1 MGRGATIASNN
12 VYYQA
17 RIEKAK
23 VDDRYASRAGA
34 SEAIG
39 NGISEEMIKNL
50 ELNLNKNNP
59 VDVVLYLAD
68 AYNAPNLCFHHC
80 KVDCPI
86 GRMLSIS
93 DEVKSIDRV
102 TVKLLKNLKVNEL
115 SEIKDKLLDIA
126 EDGII
131 TEDEKPD
138 LKEVVEYLDKISVTI
153 SELKILSEK
162 VLRGGQM
169 DG

>member
-1 MGRGATIASNN
+1 MGRRATVAAGNVWYEARMNASKWN
-12 VYYQA
+12 
-17 RIEKAK
+17 EKLLSREGTAELLNMS
-23 VDDRYASRAGA
+23 VDSLKDT
-34 SEAIG
+34 
-39 NGISEEMIKNL
+39 EMNL
-50 ELNLNKNNP
+50 LKHMP
-59 VDVVLYLAD
+59 VDKAVLMAD
-68 AYNAPNLCFHHC
+68 LYNAPELLNYYCIHE
-80 KVDCPI
+80 CPI
-86 GRMLSIS
+86 GCRRCIS
-93 DEVKSIDRV
+93 DEVHGIDRV

-126 EDGII
+126 EDGMI